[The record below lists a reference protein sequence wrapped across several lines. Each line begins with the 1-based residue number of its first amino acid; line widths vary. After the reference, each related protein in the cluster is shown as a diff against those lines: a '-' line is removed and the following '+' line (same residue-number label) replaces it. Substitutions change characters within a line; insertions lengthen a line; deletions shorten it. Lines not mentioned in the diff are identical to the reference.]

1 MEYISKQKA
10 VDKLMFEAS
19 LRGMSYT
26 AEAYEMA
33 AKMID
38 QIAVEL
44 PDERI
49 KQIADYYGPVQQKE
63 QLIEECSELILASL
77 KCKRDGT
84 RAAFDNF
91 CEEVADVYIMV
102 QQMMYLISPEVIGE
116 IIDKK
121 LDRQIQRIKDE
132 SEPETDVI
140 YQDDKVRAIKVTGWE
155 NDKKDGDAE

>member
-38 QIAVEL
+38 QLETYGEEQ

-63 QLIEECSELILASL
+63 QLIEECSELILASQ

-84 RAAFDNF
+84 RQAFDNF

-102 QQMMYLISPEVIGE
+102 QQMMYLISPDVIGE
-116 IIDKK
+116 IIERK
-121 LDRQIQRIKDE
+121 LNRQIERIGKE
-132 SEPETDVI
+132 
-140 YQDDKVRAIKVTGWE
+140 QDNG
-155 NDKKDGDAE
+155 